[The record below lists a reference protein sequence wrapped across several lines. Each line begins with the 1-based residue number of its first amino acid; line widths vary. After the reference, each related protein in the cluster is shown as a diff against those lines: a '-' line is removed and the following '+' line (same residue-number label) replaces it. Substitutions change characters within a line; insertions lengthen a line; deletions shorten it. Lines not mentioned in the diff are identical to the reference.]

1 MKKIIQKGVLRM
13 LKLRNEYPRP
23 HFRRDEWLSLNGI
36 WEFEFDDNHDGDLRG
51 IHNGDVKLSKEIN
64 VPFTYQYPESG
75 IGDKSFHDTLWYRKS
90 FVYDKLDKDVILGFN
105 ASDYITTVWVNGY
118 FATSHQGGF
127 APFTVDITKLV
138 KEGENTIVVKCYDP
152 ADPTIPRGKQ
162 YWGEGTWACWYT
174 PNSGIWQSV
183 WLDFVGRDSID
194 DFSITPDIDT
204 NSFSGEI
211 KLRNSLADLIEI
223 KVYYDKK
230 LIKRQMFSPDG
241 KYTRYSVN
249 MMELNFVDEI
259 TYWTP
264 EHPNLFYVDFNLYKD
279 GALLDTV
286 HTRFGMRKISTQD
299 GRVWLNNKPLYQRLI
314 LDQGYWKNSGLTA
327 PSIEEIKKD
336 VQLTKEMGFNG
347 ARKHQKFED
356 PYYYYY
362 ADELGLLTW
371 CEMPSSYNFNSDEV
385 AYVTKEWQEIVNTAK
400 KFSSIITYVPL
411 NESWGVRKI
420 LNNREQQ
427 SFASSLYY
435 LTKSIDP
442 SRLISTNDGWEN
454 MSDSD
459 ILAIHDYSSLGA
471 ELKGRYNES
480 TYDDTFQ
487 SFRRVL
493 ANDNPYLGQPV
504 LFTEFGGIM
513 FEKDQKDDNWGYN
526 SAAKNDDEF
535 FNRLKEL
542 VDGIYECDFQGFC
555 YTQLTDVQQE
565 VNGLLDDEHNI
576 KVDAERVRKIII
588 K

>member
-1 MKKIIQKGVLRM
+1 M
-13 LKLRNEYPRP
+13 LILRNEYPRP

-36 WEFEFDDNHDGDLRG
+36 WEFEFDDNHDGEVRG
-51 IHNGDVKLSKEIN
+51 INTGDIKLSKEIN
-64 VPFTYQYPESG
+64 VPFTYQYAESG
-75 IGDKSFHDTLWYRKS
+75 IGDKEFHDTLWYRRT
-90 FVYDKLDKDVILGFN
+90 FTYDKVGKSAILGFN
-105 ASDYITTVWVNGY
+105 ASDYITTVWVNGH
-118 FATSHQGGF
+118 FAVSHQGGF
-127 APFTVDITKLV
+127 APFTIDITKFL

-183 WLDFVGRDSID
+183 WIDFVGADSIE
-194 DFSITPDIDT
+194 DFSITPDIDK
-204 NSFSGEI
+204 NSFGGEI
-211 KLRNSLADLIEI
+211 KLRNELADLIEI
-223 KVYYDKK
+223 KVYYDNK

-241 KYTRYSVN
+241 KYTRYCVS

-259 TYWTP
+259 TYWAP
-264 EHPNLFYVDFNLYKD
+264 EHPNLFYVDINLYKENT
-279 GALLDTV
+279 LLDTV
-286 HTRFGMRKISTQD
+286 HTRFGMRKISVQD

-314 LDQGYWKNSGLTA
+314 LDQGYWKNSGLTP

-336 VQLTKEMGFNG
+336 VQLTKDMGFNG

-371 CEMPSSYNFNSDEV
+371 CEMPSSYNFNADEV
-385 AYVTKEWQEIVNTAK
+385 SYVTREWQEIVNTAK
-400 KFSSIITYVPL
+400 KFSAIITYVPL

-427 SFASSLYY
+427 NFASSLYY
-435 LTKSIDP
+435 LTKAIDP

-454 MSDSD
+454 MTDSD
-459 ILAIHDYSSLGA
+459 ILAIHDYSSLGK
-471 ELKGRYNES
+471 ELKEKYNES
-480 TYDDTFQ
+480 TYDNCFQ

-513 FEKDQKDDNWGYN
+513 FAKDQKGENWGYN
-526 SAAKNDDEF
+526 SAAQNDDEF
-535 FNRLKEL
+535 FDRLKEL
-542 VDGIYECDFQGFC
+542 VDGIYEADFQGFC

-565 VNGLLDDEHNI
+565 VNGLLDDEHNP
-576 KVDAERVRKIII
+576 KVDINKIRETLL
-588 K
+588 KW